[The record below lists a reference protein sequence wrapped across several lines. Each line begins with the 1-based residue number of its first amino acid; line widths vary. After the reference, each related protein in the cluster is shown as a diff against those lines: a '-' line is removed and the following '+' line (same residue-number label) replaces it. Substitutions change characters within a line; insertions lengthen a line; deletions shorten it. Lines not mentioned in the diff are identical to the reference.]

1 MGVEAARSLPLAL
14 GVYPA
19 AILPRLSF
27 SIAGVLVLLTT
38 ARSALA
44 QANYHSS
51 PIGGRSGLMGGT
63 GVALARD
70 GAAPFLNPATILN
83 IDDSGV
89 AFSVN
94 FYTAQWTTLSAFHQ
108 PGAVDVARYGA
119 LSLPDTS
126 LSGSHADALPSTLCL
141 FLTIGHWG
149 DNAPEADPVPGHR
162 VGRRKLAACLGTLER
177 YNLSATAAGYSG
189 TSGAL
194 TANQATSVQQAWQ
207 RVYVGPTYSQY
218 VTDDLALGGSLDGVI
233 TTASSQW
240 DVDTL
245 VHDGAAPSTA
255 STYNTAT
262 SGFSVDLAAQVGL
275 MWHIDAAQVLGVS
288 LTSPSVH
295 LVGNT
300 STTAGLQGGDAA
312 QLATSTGQFSAPTPM
327 RLAVGVGSVGRRVR
341 VEGDASL
348 YVPVTYLEQA
358 NLQTTQTVSGPK
370 GTTSTSSPS
379 TLEVDGR
386 PLVDAAV
393 GLETFLSS
401 RLSLLTGASL
411 DMSPLGPLPQRPQ
424 IGTLEQT
431 RMERAALSIGM
442 GSYGDGSELLFGTE
456 LSYAWGQSLAFDPY
470 EATPGLTVVDQRTF
484 GIMFIIAGSASI
496 SAFRRTLRDLG
507 DVVRIPTR

>member
-1 MGVEAARSLPLAL
+1 M
-14 GVYPA
+14 
-19 AILPRLSF
+19 LPRVS
-27 SIAGVLVLLTT
+27 SIAGVLALLAT
-38 ARSALA
+38 ARTASA

-51 PIGGRSGLMGGT
+51 PIGGRSALMGGT

-108 PGAVDVARYGA
+108 PGAVDTARYGQ

-177 YNLSATAAGYSG
+177 LNVSATAAGYSG
-189 TSGAL
+189 SSGTL
-194 TANQATSVQQAWQ
+194 TANQAASVQQAWQ
-207 RVYVGPTYSQY
+207 RVYVGPTYGQY
-218 VTDDLALGGSLDGVI
+218 VTDDVAIGGSLDGVV

-245 VHDGAAPSTA
+245 IHEGTAPSLS
-255 STYNTAT
+255 STYDTAT
-262 SGFSVDLAAQVGL
+262 SGYSVDLAAQLGL
-275 MWHIDAAQVLGVS
+275 TWHIDSSQVLGVS
-288 LTSPSVH
+288 VSSPSLH
-295 LVGNT
+295 MVGNLNAT
-300 STTAGLQGGDAA
+300 DGLQVGSRA
-312 QLATSTGQFSAPTPM
+312 QLATSTGSFSAPTPV
-327 RLAVGVGSVGRRVR
+327 RLAVGLGSVGRRVR
-341 VEGDASL
+341 VESDASL
-348 YVPVTYLEQA
+348 YVPVTYLEHSD
-358 NLQTTQTVSGPK
+358 LQTTQTAAGATS
-370 GTTSTSSPS
+370 TTSTRGPTS
-379 TLEVDGR
+379 LEVNGR

-393 GLETFLSS
+393 GLETFLSP

-411 DMSPLGPLPQRPQ
+411 DLSPLGPLPLHPS

-431 RMERAALSIGM
+431 RMQRAALAIGV

-456 LSYAWGQSLAFDPY
+456 LSYAWGQSLAFDPF

-507 DVVRIPTR
+507 DVVRLPAR

>member
-1 MGVEAARSLPLAL
+1 MVSRLPASIVGALTLLA
-14 GVYPA
+14 
-19 AILPRLSF
+19 
-27 SIAGVLVLLTT
+27 T
-38 ARSALA
+38 ARSASG

-51 PIGGRSGLMGGT
+51 PIGGRSALMGGT

-108 PGAVDVARYGA
+108 PGAVDAARYGA

-126 LSGSHADALPSTLCL
+126 LNASHADALPSTLCL

-177 YNLSATAAGYSG
+177 ENLSATAAGYAG

-207 RVYVGPTYSQY
+207 RVFVGPTYSQY
-218 VTDDLALGGSLDGVI
+218 VSDDVALGGSLDGVV

-245 VHDGAAPSTA
+245 VHDGSAPSLT
-255 STYNTAT
+255 SSYNTAS
-262 SGFSVDLAAQVGL
+262 SGYSVDLAAQVGL
-275 MWHIDAAQVLGVS
+275 MWHIDASQVLGVS

-295 LVGNT
+295 LVGDT
-300 STTAGLQGGDAA
+300 STTAGLQTGDSA
-312 QLATSTGQFSAPTPM
+312 QLATSTGHFSAPTPM
-327 RLAVGVGSVGRRVR
+327 RLAVGLGSAGRRIR

-348 YVPVTYLEQA
+348 YVPVTYLEHA
-358 NLQTTQTVSGPK
+358 DLQTTQTLSGPT
-370 GTTSTSSPS
+370 GTTSVTSPS
-379 TLEVDGR
+379 ALEVDGR

-393 GLETFLSS
+393 GLETFLSP
-401 RLSLLTGASL
+401 RVSLLTGASL
-411 DMSPLGPLPQRPQ
+411 DVSPLGPLPSRPQ
-424 IGTLEQT
+424 IGTLEQN
-431 RMERAALSIGM
+431 RMQRAAVSLGV

-456 LSYAWGQSLAFDPY
+456 LSYAWGQSLAFDPF
-470 EATPGLTVVDQRTF
+470 EATPGLSVVDQHTF
-484 GIMFIIAGSASI
+484 GIMFVIAGSASI

-507 DVVRIPTR
+507 DVVRIPAP